1 MESNN
6 NAIFS
11 IVDIESWER
20 KEYFLH
26 YYNDVRCTY
35 SVTVNVDITEIY
47 SHVKDRNL
55 RLYPTL
61 IWWIANAVN
70 HFEFLRFNRDGDGNI
85 GYYDKVNP
93 SFTFMP
99 FNSDKFHVLWCKYNQ
114 SFPAFYNR
122 CVEIMDTCNTSK
134 MFSTEDMPNNCF
146 DISSIPWI
154 EFTSFNLNIFTT
166 GTHLPPIFTTGKLIR
181 ENDKVTIPF
190 CLQVHHSICDGYH
203 VGQFL
208 TYLQNLASEVDKW
221 IY

>member
-6 NAIFS
+6 DAIFS

-35 SVTVNVDITEIY
+35 SVTFNVDITEIY

-85 GYYDKVNP
+85 
-93 SFTFMP
+93 
-99 FNSDKFHVLWCKYNQ
+99 
-114 SFPAFYNR
+114 
-122 CVEIMDTCNTSK
+122 
-134 MFSTEDMPNNCF
+134 
-146 DISSIPWI
+146 
-154 EFTSFNLNIFTT
+154 
-166 GTHLPPIFTTGKLIR
+166 
-181 ENDKVTIPF
+181 
-190 CLQVHHSICDGYH
+190 
-203 VGQFL
+203 
-208 TYLQNLASEVDKW
+208 
-221 IY
+221 

>member
-6 NAIFS
+6 DAIFS

-99 FNSDKFHVLWCKYNQ
+99 FNSDKFHVLWCK
-114 SFPAFYNR
+114 
-122 CVEIMDTCNTSK
+122 
-134 MFSTEDMPNNCF
+134 
-146 DISSIPWI
+146 
-154 EFTSFNLNIFTT
+154 
-166 GTHLPPIFTTGKLIR
+166 
-181 ENDKVTIPF
+181 
-190 CLQVHHSICDGYH
+190 
-203 VGQFL
+203 
-208 TYLQNLASEVDKW
+208 
-221 IY
+221 